1 MQMDQGYVE
10 QVLACER
17 SMAGEPISISCILIL
32 SQLINQPM
40 LIFRNLAAIMWLL
53 RPFDVNSSKNNYQE
67 SAIEVVRMYVC
78 MYVCMSI

>member
-17 SMAGEPISISCILIL
+17 SMAGEPISISCILFL
-32 SQLINQPM
+32 SQLTNQPT
-40 LIFRNLAAIMWLL
+40 LIFSHLAAIMWLL

-78 MYVCMSI
+78 MNVCMSV